1 MLKRAIQI
9 HKDVKS
15 KKSIA
20 MHWGTFQ
27 LTDEPMDEPI
37 KLLQELTNKLK
48 ISKDEFSYMT
58 HGQTRKNLNQII
70 IKLIRESNYNYY

>member
-1 MLKRAIQI
+1 
-9 HKDVKS
+9 
-15 KKSIA
+15 

-37 KLLQELTNKLK
+37 KLLQELTKHLK

-58 HGQTRKNLNQII
+58 HGQTRKI
-70 IKLIRESNYNYY
+70 

>member
-1 MLKRAIQI
+1 MKDSHCNVEEAIQI

-27 LTDEPMDEPI
+27 LTDEPI
-37 KLLQELTNKLK
+37 KLLKDLTKQFKLN
-48 ISKDEFSYMT
+48 KDEFSYMT
-58 HGQTRKNLNQII
+58 HGQTRKI
-70 IKLIRESNYNYY
+70 

>member
-1 MLKRAIQI
+1 MKDSHCNVEEAIQI
-9 HKDVKS
+9 HRDVNS

-37 KLLQELTNKLK
+37 KLLKQLSKKLK
-48 ISKDEFSYMT
+48 LNKDEFSYMA
-58 HGQTRKNLNQII
+58 HGQTRKI
-70 IKLIRESNYNYY
+70 

>member
-1 MLKRAIQI
+1 MKDSHCNVEEAIQI

-27 LTDEPMDEPI
+27 LTDEPMEEPI
-37 KLLQELTNKLK
+37 KLLQELTKQFK
-48 ISKDEFSYMT
+48 ISKDEFSYMN
-58 HGQTRKNLNQII
+58 HGQTKKI
-70 IKLIRESNYNYY
+70 

>member
-1 MLKRAIQI
+1 
-9 HKDVKS
+9 
-15 KKSIA
+15 

-37 KLLQELTNKLK
+37 KLLQELTKQLK

-58 HGQTRKNLNQII
+58 HGQTRKI
-70 IKLIRESNYNYY
+70 

>member
-1 MLKRAIQI
+1 MCIRDSCNVEEAIQI

-37 KLLQELTNKLK
+37 KLLQELTKQLQ
-48 ISKDEFSYMT
+48 ISDDEFSYMT
-58 HGQTRKNLNQII
+58 HGQTRKI
-70 IKLIRESNYNYY
+70 